1 MRMHTCIFYTTSILT
16 SNVLPHLITNPISHN
31 SIDQY
36 QKNHLINRS
45 IYTFYMHTYNIGIK
59 KHPNEQ
65 NETKHKTSH
74 HTDLFPDLPI

>member
-1 MRMHTCIFYTTSILT
+1 
-16 SNVLPHLITNPISHN
+16 
-31 SIDQY
+31 
-36 QKNHLINRS
+36 
-45 IYTFYMHTYNIGIK
+45 MHTYNIGIK